1 MKNIVYVQILGRQ
14 YAMEANPGDE
24 LYVNRLA
31 QYVEECM
38 TKIKGESKSADTMN
52 LAVTA
57 AMNIAD
63 ELFHLQDGRGT
74 LGHSLETKTDELLVM
89 LDNALAG
96 SDAKA

>member
-1 MKNIVYVQILGRQ
+1 MKNVLYVQIMGRQ
-14 YAMEANPGDE
+14 YAVEANPGDE

-38 TKIKGESKSADTMN
+38 TKIKGESKTADTMN

-57 AMNIAD
+57 AMNLAD
-63 ELFHLQDGRGT
+63 ELFRLQEGQGT
-74 LGHSLETKTDELLVM
+74 FGHSLETKTDELLVM

-96 SDAKA
+96 ANK

>member
-1 MKNIVYVQILGRQ
+1 MKNIIYVQILGRQ
-14 YAMEANPGDE
+14 YAVEANPGDE

-38 TKIKGESKSADTMN
+38 NKIKGESKSADTMN

-74 LGHSLETKTDELLVM
+74 MGRSIEKKADELLVL
-89 LDNALAG
+89 LDHALAD
-96 SDAKA
+96 SETR

>member
-1 MKNIVYVQILGRQ
+1 MKNVLYVQIMGRQ
-14 YAMEANPGDE
+14 YAVEANPGDE

-38 TKIKGESKSADTMN
+38 TKIKGESKTADTMN

-57 AMNIAD
+57 AMNLAD
-63 ELFHLQDGRGT
+63 ELVRLQEGQGT
-74 LGHSLETKTDELLVM
+74 FGHSLETKTDELLVM

-96 SDAKA
+96 ANK

>member
-1 MKNIVYVQILGRQ
+1 MKNVLYVQIMGRQ

-38 TKIKGESKSADTMN
+38 VKIKGESKTADTMN

-63 ELFHLQDGRGT
+63 ELLRLQDGKGT
-74 LGHSLETKTDELLVM
+74 LGHSLETKADELIIL
-89 LDNALAG
+89 LDKALATPEPQ
-96 SDAKA
+96 A